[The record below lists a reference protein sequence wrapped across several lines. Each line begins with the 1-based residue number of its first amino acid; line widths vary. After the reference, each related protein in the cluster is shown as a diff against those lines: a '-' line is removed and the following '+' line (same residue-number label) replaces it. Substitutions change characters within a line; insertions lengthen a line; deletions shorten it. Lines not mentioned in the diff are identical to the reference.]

1 MHLNAQKMMIFILL
15 CFFTISSNV
24 SAVTLGT
31 QEVSLK
37 GEISDLNSQNTVK
50 NVNVKITMLQNAI
63 EIRLAFPSPI
73 SFKKLG
79 YDYVQISDLPL
90 YGNPGEPILPY
101 KTLNILLPQ
110 GKNIRELHV
119 NSVEKKIVEGRFKLD
134 YGKTPRPTSSSI
146 KIVDRPDPNIYN
158 SLDPFPSNLYSHGP
172 VQSLRGYR
180 ILPLT
185 VYPVQYIPKR
195 GQLFYIQA
203 MTITLELVDDDISPL
218 FRNLPQ
224 DKELI
229 ASIVDN
235 PSDVETYNKKEVG
248 ISPTSLADP
257 SSTYNYVV
265 ITNNDLNSSF
275 QPLVDW
281 KNLKGLNATIVLV
294 EDILNDPDYHC
305 DGLFG
310 DGYGSPKFNDTAAHI
325 RNFIKDA
332 YLNWGTEYVL
342 LGGDDEIIP
351 VRGVYAYVGDT
362 VDRNIPCDMYYGALD
377 GSWDN
382 DNDTIFGEGV
392 FSEGPENGTAGE
404 EADFF
409 AEVYIGRAT
418 VDTPEEATNFVNK
431 VLAYEQNP
439 DAEYLNKALMI
450 GETLDEETEGGNG
463 KDLVTDII
471 PQYNTKRLY
480 DRDGT
485 FSPSAVINEL
495 NSGTHIVNHDGHA
508 NQYYVMGLDIS
519 AVDGLTNDKYF
530 MAYSLG
536 CYDAA
541 FDQQTSG
548 DEEAIAEH
556 FLMNPTGAFAFI
568 GNSRFGWYIPGMTVG
583 PGEVFDRAFFSVLNS
598 GHKNLG
604 KALQLSKESQYSEN
618 VHRWTYFT
626 LNLLGDPETE
636 IVIDL
641 LTPTAHFQTITN
653 LLSPP
658 TFKGIIRING
668 TARKGT
674 AAGATFANFTIDFG
688 VGRYPST
695 WTSQGIELINNG
707 QSEVVDDVLAIWNTT
722 SLPKGI
728 YTLRLRVFDSTGR
741 IGEDTWIVNIMPLP
755 AVCTNPKITEVK
767 AGQTFAIEVNITN
780 VEDLTEFSIKIYWN
794 TTLLQY
800 INHTVTVPKESNPGG
815 ILYSPA
821 TITKNKVNE
830 TEGSCWVS
838 AKSETSA
845 YPFSGSGT
853 AFRIFFTAQI
863 NGSTALQISSSNLTD
878 SYLRSI
884 PHIRL
889 NGIIEIAPGTHDV
902 AIANITPISKI
913 VGIGYNAIINVTLEN
928 KGTFPENFTI
938 TLYANDTIIDTI
950 IIQVNSNKSRIV
962 TILWDTTGW
971 NKGNYTLKVQA
982 EILQEENNTADNILS
997 EGYVF
1002 LTIPG
1007 DVDGDRDVDIYDFVK
1022 IASIYGSVKGD
1033 ANYKPEK
1040 DINSSG
1046 NIDIYDVVICGAH
1059 YGQNW

>member
-1 MHLNAQKMMIFILL
+1 MRLNIQKMLILVLL

-24 SAVTLGT
+24 STVTLGI
-31 QEVSLK
+31 QESSLTE
-37 GEISDLNSQNTVK
+37 EISDLTSNI
-50 NVNVKITMLQNAI
+50 NVEITTLQDAIKIKLT
-63 EIRLAFPSPI
+63 FPSPI

-110 GKNIRELHV
+110 GKTLQKLHV
-119 NSVEKKIVEGRFKLD
+119 NSIEKRRVEGRFNLD
-134 YGKTPRPTSSSI
+134 YGKTPRPISSNI
-146 KIVDRPDPNIYN
+146 NIVDRPDPKIYN
-158 SLDPFPSNLYSHGP
+158 SVDPFPSNLCSHGS

-185 VYPVQYIPKR
+185 VYPVQYIPKKE
-195 GQLFYIQA
+195 QLFYVQT

-224 DKELI
+224 DKELV
-229 ASIVDN
+229 ANMVEN
-235 PSDVETYNKKEVG
+235 PNDLETYSIEKTD
-248 ISPTSLADP
+248 IRPASLVN
-257 SSTYNYVV
+257 SSNTYNYVI
-265 ITNNDLNSSF
+265 ITNNDLNASF
-275 QPLVDW
+275 QPLVEW
-281 KNLKGLNATIVLV
+281 KKQKGLNATIVLV

-310 DGYGSPKFNDTAAHI
+310 DGCGSPKFNDTAAHI

-332 YLNWGTEYVL
+332 YLNWETEYVL

-409 AEVYIGRAT
+409 AEVYVGRAT
-418 VDTPEEATNFVNK
+418 IDTPEEATNFVNK

-485 FSPSAVINEL
+485 FSPSAVISEL
-495 NSGTHIVNHDGHA
+495 NKGPHIVNHDGHA
-508 NQYYVMGLDIS
+508 NPQHVMGLEIS
-519 AVDGLTNDKYF
+519 DVDSLTNDKYF
-530 MAYSLG
+530 LAYSLG

-548 DEEAIAEH
+548 NEEAIAEH
-556 FLMNPTGAFAFI
+556 FILNPTGAFAFI
-568 GNSRFGWYIPGMTVG
+568 GNSRFGWYFPGMTVG
-583 PGEVFDRAFFSVLNS
+583 PGETFDRAFFSVLN
-598 GHKNLG
+598 GGTRNLG
-604 KALQLSKESQYSEN
+604 KALQLSKETQYSEN

-636 IVIDL
+636 IVTDL

-658 TFKGIIRING
+658 TFKGIIAING
-668 TARKGT
+668 TAKKGT
-674 AAGATFANFTIDFG
+674 AAGATFANFTIEFG
-688 VGRYPST
+688 AGKSPSS
-695 WTSQGIELINNG
+695 WSSQGIQLTNNG
-707 QSEVVDDVLAIWNTT
+707 QSEVIDDVLAIWNTT
-722 SLPKGI
+722 SLPQGI
-728 YTLRLRVFDSTGR
+728 YTLRLRVYDSNGR
-741 IGEDTWIVNIMPLP
+741 IGEDWWIVKVMPLP

-800 INHTVTVPKESNPGG
+800 INHTVTVPKESHPGG

-821 TITKNKVNE
+821 TITRNKVNE

-838 AKSETSA
+838 AKSETGT

-853 AFRIFFTAQI
+853 AIRIFFTAQI
-863 NGSTALQISSSNLTD
+863 NGTTALQISSSNLTD
-878 SYLRSI
+878 SYLQSI
-884 PHIRL
+884 PHIRI
-889 NGIIEIAPGTHDV
+889 NGIIEIAPGVHDV

-913 VGIGYNAIINVTLEN
+913 IGVGYNALINVTLEN
-928 KGTFPENFTI
+928 HGTFPENFTI
-938 TLYANDTIIDTI
+938 TLYANDTIVDTI
-950 IIQVNSNKSRIV
+950 MIQVNGNKSKII
-962 TILWDTTGW
+962 TILWNTTDW
-971 NKGNYTLKVQA
+971 NKGNYTLKIQA
-982 EILQEENNTADNILS
+982 EILPEENNITDNILS

-1007 DVDGDRDVDIYDFVK
+1007 DVDGDRDIDIYDFVK
-1022 IASIYGSVKGD
+1022 IAGIYGCVKGD
-1033 ANYKPEK
+1033 PNYKPER
-1040 DINSSG
+1040 DINSTG

>member
-1 MHLNAQKMMIFILL
+1 MYSNAKKLVIFILL
-15 CFFTISSNV
+15 CLFVISSNV
-24 SAVTLGT
+24 SAATFGMQKLP
-31 QEVSLK
+31 LK
-37 GEISDLNSQNTVK
+37 GEISDFRSQNAHG
-50 NVNVKITMLQNAI
+50 NVHVEITTRQNSI
-63 EIRLAFPSPI
+63 EIKLVFPLPV

-101 KTLNILLPQ
+101 KNLNILIPQ
-110 GKNIRELHV
+110 GKKVKELHV
-119 NSVEKKIVEGRFKLD
+119 KSVEKSVLEGKFNID
-134 YGKTPRPTSSSI
+134 YGKTPRPISSNVNV
-146 KIVDRPDPNIYN
+146 VDKPNPEIYG
-158 SLDPFPSNLYSHGP
+158 SLDPFPKTLFSQGS
-172 VQSLRGYR
+172 VQSLRGYK

-185 VYPVQYIPKR
+185 VYPVQYIPKK
-195 GQLFYIQA
+195 GQLFYVQT
-203 MTITLELVDDDISPL
+203 MTITLELTDDKISPL

-224 DKELI
+224 DKEMI
-229 ASIVDN
+229 KSVVDN
-235 PSDVETYNKKEVG
+235 PEDVETYNKGEIG
-248 ISPTSLADP
+248 IRPTSLTDP
-257 SSTYNYVV
+257 SNTYNYVV
-265 ITNNDLNSSF
+265 ITNNDLNASF

-281 KNLKGLNATIVLV
+281 KNQKGLNATIVLV

-310 DGYGSPKFNDTAAHI
+310 DGCGTAKFNDTAAHI

-351 VRGVYAYVGDT
+351 VRGVYAFVGDT
-362 VDRNIPCDMYYGALD
+362 VDRSIPCDMYYGALD

-418 VDTPEEATNFVNK
+418 VDTPEEVTNFVNK

-439 DAEYLNKALMI
+439 DADYLSKALMI
-450 GETLDEETEGGNG
+450 GEQLDEETEGGNG

-480 DRDGT
+480 HRDGT
-485 FSPSAVINEL
+485 FSPSAVMSEL

-508 NQYYVMGLDIS
+508 NAQYVMGLEIS
-519 AVDGLTNDKYF
+519 DVDSLTNDKYF

-536 CYDAA
+536 CYAAA
-541 FDQQTSG
+541 FDQQSSG

-556 FLMNPTGAFAFI
+556 FILNPTGAFAFI

-583 PGEVFDRAFFSVLNS
+583 PGEIFDRAFFSVLNS
-598 GHKNLG
+598 GTTNLG
-604 KALQLSKESQYSEN
+604 KALQLSKENQYSQN

-636 IVIDL
+636 IVTDL
-641 LTPTAHFQTITN
+641 LTPTAHFQTITD
-653 LLSPP
+653 LLTPP
-658 TFKGIIRING
+658 TFKGIIAING
-668 TARKGT
+668 TAKKGT

-688 VGRYPST
+688 AGKSPST
-695 WTSQGIELINNG
+695 WSSQGIQLTNNG
-707 QSEVVDDVLAIWNTT
+707 QSEVVDDILAVWNTT
-722 SLPKGI
+722 SLSSGI
-728 YTLRLRVFDSTGR
+728 YTLRLRVYDSDGR
-741 IGEDTWIVNIMPLP
+741 IGEDRWIVRIMPLP
-755 AVCTNPKITEVK
+755 AVCTNPRITEIK
-767 AGQTFAIEVNITN
+767 AGQTFSIDVNITN
-780 VEDLTEFSIKIYWN
+780 VEDLTEFSIKVYWN

-800 INHTVTVPKESNPGG
+800 VNHTVTVPKESYPGG

-821 TITKNKVNE
+821 TITKNKLNQ
-830 TEGSCWVS
+830 TEGSCWVA
-838 AKSETSA
+838 AKSEAGA

-853 AFRIFFTAQI
+853 AFRIFFTAII
-863 NGSTALQISSSNLTD
+863 NGSTALKISSSNLTD
-878 SYLRSI
+878 SYLRPI

-889 NGIIEIAPGTHDV
+889 NGIIEIAPGIHDV
-902 AIANITPISKI
+902 AAMNITPISKV
-913 VGIGYNAIINVTLEN
+913 VGVGYNALINVTVEN
-928 KGTFPENFTI
+928 HGTFTENFNI

-950 IIQVNSNKSRIV
+950 TIQVNGNRSKTITFLWNTTDWNKS
-962 TILWDTTGW
+962 
-971 NKGNYTLKVQA
+971 NYTLSVQL
-982 EILQEENNTADNILS
+982 EILQGESNITDNSLS
-997 EGYVF
+997 EGWVF

-1007 DVDGDRDVDIYDFVK
+1007 DVDGDKDVDIYDFVK
-1022 IASIYGSVKGD
+1022 IASIYGAVKGD
-1033 ANYKPEK
+1033 ENYKPER

-1046 NIDIYDVVICGAH
+1046 NIEIYDVVICGAH